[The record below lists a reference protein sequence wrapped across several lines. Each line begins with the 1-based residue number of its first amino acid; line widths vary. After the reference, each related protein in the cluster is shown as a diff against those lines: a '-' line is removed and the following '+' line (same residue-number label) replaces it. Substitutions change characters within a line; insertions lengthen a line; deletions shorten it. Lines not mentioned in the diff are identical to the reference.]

1 MNRIIKFDNFVNEA
15 LGVPTNIIPL
25 AKELFDFIVNG
36 IYHDDDLEGL
46 CEGPL
51 VMSGSF
57 NIADMPIKDI
67 VIGFGFG
74 VSRDKRPVELAG
86 MGSHFDRFLGINK
99 KTKGYYSGTF
109 VKDEVLMS
117 IKFLVPENVTGR
129 DIINYMKKE
138 KEFLI
143 PILAHELKHF
153 YDKFK
158 NPRIAVKKWT
168 DYTVVAGNSFGPI
181 EPLNE
186 FLFLSYY
193 TNEFENLVRPTEMAA
208 MIDVKRVTPDKFKS
222 FFLDSD
228 IYKKLN
234 SAKEFSLSK
243 LKEELKNYF
252 AQIVVVLLELG
263 YDAMR
268 ILNLKKE
275 DLIEL
280 ILKEF
285 YESLLTWKGQMMETL
300 LYPRGKHPLR
310 FIGNKDRFYD
320 EYLNKITKFASDYN
334 SFYKSEEKFL
344 NQESFRMIKKLARLY
359 ELTDIY
365 RK

>member
-1 MNRIIKFDNFVNEA
+1 MNRIIKFDNFLNES

-36 IYHDDDLEGL
+36 IYPDDDLEGL

-51 VMSGSF
+51 VMSGNF
-57 NIADMPIKDI
+57 NIADMTIKDI

-74 VSRDKRPVELAG
+74 VSRAKRPVELAG
-86 MGSHFDRFLGINK
+86 MGSHFDRSIGINK
-99 KTKGYYSGTF
+99 KTKGYYAGTF

-117 IKFLVPENVTGR
+117 IKFLVPEDVIGQ

-158 NPRIAVKKWT
+158 NPRVGVKKWT
-168 DYTVVAGNSFGPI
+168 EYTVVSQNSFGGI
-181 EPLNE
+181 QPLND

-193 TNEFENLVRPTEMAA
+193 VHEFENLVRPTEMAA
-208 MIDVKRVTPDKFKS
+208 TIDIKRVKPEDFKT
-222 FFLDSD
+222 FFMDTD
-228 IYKKLN
+228 IYKKLKI
-234 SAKEFSLSK
+234 AQEFSLDRM
-243 LKEELKNYF
+243 KEQLKNYF
-252 AQIVVVLLELG
+252 VQIVVILLEIG
-263 YDAMR
+263 YDFTELMT
-268 ILNLKKE
+268 IDKKQI
-275 DLIEL
+275 IEL

-285 YESLLTWKGQMMETL
+285 YESLLVWKGKMMEAII
-300 LYPRGKHPLR
+300 YPSGKHPLR
-310 FIGNKDRFYD
+310 FIGNKERFYD

-334 SFYKSEEKFL
+334 SFYKSEARFL
-344 NQESFRMIKKLARLY
+344 NQESFRMIKKLAKLY
-359 ELTDIY
+359 ELTYIY
-365 RK
+365 K

>member
-1 MNRIIKFDNFVNEA
+1 MNKIVRFENFINEA

-25 AKELFDFIVNG
+25 AKEVFDFIVNS
-36 IYHDDDLEGL
+36 INPDDDLDDL
-46 CEGPL
+46 CEGTL

-57 NIADMPIKDI
+57 NISDMSIKDI
-67 VIGFGFG
+67 EIGFSFG
-74 VSRDKRPVELAG
+74 VGRNVKDVGLLG
-86 MGSHFDRFLGINK
+86 MGSHFDRFLGVNRQ
-99 KTKGYYSGTF
+99 TKGYYAGTF

-117 IKFLVPENVTGR
+117 IRFLVSEDVTGS
-129 DIINYMKKE
+129 DIIEYMNKE
-138 KEFLI
+138 KEYLI

-158 NPRIAVKKWT
+158 NPRVGVKKWT
-168 DYTVVAGNSFGPI
+168 DYTVVAENSFGPI

-193 TNEFENLVRPTEMAA
+193 THEFENLVRPTEMAA
-208 MIDVKRVTPDKFKS
+208 MIDVKRVAPDKFKS
-222 FFLDSD
+222 FFLESE
-228 IYKKLN
+228 IYKKLK

-252 AQIVVVLLELG
+252 VIIVSVLLELG

-268 ILNLKKE
+268 ILTLKKE
-275 DLIEL
+275 DSIEL

-310 FIGNKDRFYD
+310 FIGNKERFYD
-320 EYLNKITKFASDYN
+320 EYLEKITKFASDYN

-344 NQESFRMIKKLARLY
+344 NKESFTMIKKLARLY

-365 RK
+365 K